1 MGLNRICK
9 SNLNLFYKI
18 NIFSNFNDE
27 KKTKFNLIN
36 RIKKN
41 NFNDKLNLIK
51 INPNDYKLNDK
62 KQSVEDKQNNLIC
75 RFNYERMKNKNTW
88 KYHLIKNFSNQQI
101 RNSYLNLNGILKI
114 FYFNDENKL

>member
-1 MGLNRICK
+1 M
-9 SNLNLFYKI
+9 
-18 NIFSNFNDE
+18 
-27 KKTKFNLIN
+27 
-36 RIKKN
+36 
-41 NFNDKLNLIK
+41 IK